1 MEDSFANLLEAAQ
14 SNVVQERAF
23 TLTGGAAEGGAN
35 ILDVVNNSQTE
46 DLAGASQQVSFY
58 VIDNFFV
65 NFTLRNYQNFT

>member
-46 DLAGASQQVSFY
+46 DLAGVSQQVSFY
-58 VIDNFFV
+58 VIDNF
-65 NFTLRNYQNFT
+65 L